1 MWEATLYIACIA
13 AVVLMVKP
21 ALYEI
26 SKIAGLS
33 AHILLMLPFFAL
45 VSRFLVNDTSIQYV
59 AAFGGEALPMKY
71 RFAATWAAREGPI
84 LMWVVW
90 ITILAWLWRRPM
102 VGKSVESIAARNF
115 RQRIMYGFSLTLLL
129 IAAVLNP
136 FKKTPEFFFGS
147 GLNELLQTDLM
158 IIHPPLIFLAYSFC
172 IFITAI
178 SLSGIFTSQV
188 SGIDERILSL
198 VRPGLL
204 VTTIGIGLGGLW
216 AYLILDW
223 GGYWAWDP
231 VETGSFLPWLALVG
245 LSHMRTRP
253 GKVSEKGW
261 IGAGLVVGALALFAT
276 LVTRAGGVW
285 ASSVHTFV
293 ISDTGSAPDD
303 AFSRM
308 MLLKNDS
315 MAGVEIMTY
324 LMFILLIIGSWLL
337 LNRQSHHGRETPN
350 SALLLLVPT
359 VGSAC
364 AIFLGADLYHWVPD
378 VMIFALVMGFIG
390 LDKMSN
396 PRIERDSSRW
406 SFYSGK
412 YLPSIIIIPIALY
425 LLIPKAF
432 FVLLFVAFFTP
443 MYYSDNAVNEWIW
456 ASLGIMLALAGAWS
470 GMITVI
476 LAAVVILVFLAP
488 FLVEEDES
496 SSTTGWLTKRRLNLT
511 ALWSSVMLV
520 SLYLVLTLVILLE
533 SIDTVNFD
541 AHELYGA
548 PFLLGFATAM
558 LTYTRRK
565 SNHKTTIFAIVGVVI
580 FSLFMAIFYSDTLG
594 GDSSTALSEYID
606 RGLVAWISFPMLLI
620 LIGPLAFEIKEQAS
634 KSGKGKFWL
643 KIPFNAH
650 VVHLGLVLLL
660 IGHITT
666 TVLVDRGDASHRIT
680 LVKDEI
686 IINGDYGYEFTEL
699 MATED
704 GLEVGDGFVGAKITV
719 YDYDGGE
726 FEEIG
731 TVEPGMLRFDRTGTA
746 RSEVD
751 VLTRW
756 SGDMVFIFDG
766 TQAQGLMQQTSSS
779 GLESVNLVRVT
790 IYDLPGSHL
799 VWIGWSL
806 MMLGMLG
813 VTYSGINKTKQLAA
827 KNQKLSEQE

>member
-1 MWEATLYIACIA
+1 MYIACIA
-13 AVVLMVKP
+13 AVALMIKP
-21 ALYEI
+21 TLYEI
-26 SKIAGLS
+26 SKVAGLS
-33 AHILLMLPFFAL
+33 AHLLLMLPFFAL

-90 ITILAWLWRRPM
+90 LTILAWLWRRPM
-102 VGKSVESIAARNF
+102 AGKSVESIAARNF

-178 SLSGIFTSQV
+178 SLSGIFTSEV

-337 LNRQSHHGRETPN
+337 LNRQSQHGRETPN

-378 VMIFALVMGFIG
+378 VMIFGLMMGFVG

-396 PRIERDSSRW
+396 PRIERASSSW

-412 YLPSIIIIPIALY
+412 YLPSILIIPLALY

-432 FVLLFVAFFTP
+432 FVLLFVVFFTP
-443 MYYSDNAVNEWIW
+443 MYYSDNAANEWIW

-470 GMITVI
+470 GMVSVI

-496 SSTTGWLTKRRLNLT
+496 SSTTGWLTMRRLNLT

-548 PFLLGFATAM
+548 PFLLGFAAAM

-565 SNHKTTIFAIVGVVI
+565 ANHKTTIYAIVGVVI
-580 FSLFMAIFYSDTLG
+580 FSMFMAIFYSDTLG

-620 LIGPLAFEIKEQAS
+620 LVGPLAFEIKEQAS
-634 KSGKGKFWL
+634 KNGKGKFWL

-650 VVHLGLVLLL
+650 IVHLGLVLLL

-731 TVEPGMLRFDRTGTA
+731 VVEPGMLRFDRTGTA

-751 VLTRW
+751 VLSRW

>member
-13 AVVLMVKP
+13 AVALMIKP
-21 ALYEI
+21 TLYEI
-26 SKIAGLS
+26 SKVAGLS
-33 AHILLMLPFFAL
+33 AHLLLMLPFFAL

-90 ITILAWLWRRPM
+90 LTILAWLWRRPM
-102 VGKSVESIAARNF
+102 AGKSVESIAARNF

-178 SLSGIFTSQV
+178 SLSGIFTSEV

-293 ISDTGSAPDD
+293 ISDTGSAPND

-337 LNRQSHHGRETPN
+337 LNRQSQHGRETPN

-378 VMIFALVMGFIG
+378 VMIFGLMMGFVG

-396 PRIERDSSRW
+396 PRIERASSSW

-412 YLPSIIIIPIALY
+412 YLPSILIIPLALY

-432 FVLLFVAFFTP
+432 FVLLFVVFFTP
-443 MYYSDNAVNEWIW
+443 MYYSDNAANEWIW

-470 GMITVI
+470 GMVSVI

-496 SSTTGWLTKRRLNLT
+496 SSTTGWLTMRRLNLT

-548 PFLLGFATAM
+548 PFLLGFAAAM

-565 SNHKTTIFAIVGVVI
+565 ANHKTTIYAIVGVVI
-580 FSLFMAIFYSDTLG
+580 FSMFMAIFYSDTLG

-620 LIGPLAFEIKEQAS
+620 LVGPLAFEIKEQAS
-634 KSGKGKFWL
+634 KNGKGKFWL

-650 VVHLGLVLLL
+650 IVHLGLVLLL

-731 TVEPGMLRFDRTGTA
+731 VVEPGMLRFDRTGTA

-751 VLTRW
+751 VLSRW

>member
-1 MWEATLYIACIA
+1 
-13 AVVLMVKP
+13 
-21 ALYEI
+21 
-26 SKIAGLS
+26 
-33 AHILLMLPFFAL
+33 
-45 VSRFLVNDTSIQYV
+45 
-59 AAFGGEALPMKY
+59 
-71 RFAATWAAREGPI
+71 
-84 LMWVVW
+84 MWVVW
-90 ITILAWLWRRPM
+90 LTILAWLWRRPM
-102 VGKSVESIAARNF
+102 AGKSVESIAARNF

-178 SLSGIFTSQV
+178 SLSGIFTSEV

-293 ISDTGSAPDD
+293 ISDTGSAPND

-337 LNRQSHHGRETPN
+337 LNRQSQHGRETPN

-378 VMIFALVMGFIG
+378 VMIFGLMMGFVG

-396 PRIERDSSRW
+396 PRIERASSSW

-412 YLPSIIIIPIALY
+412 YLPSILIIPLALY

-432 FVLLFVAFFTP
+432 FVLLFVVFFTP
-443 MYYSDNAVNEWIW
+443 MYYSDNAANEWIW

-470 GMITVI
+470 GMISVI

-520 SLYLVLTLVILLE
+520 SLYLVLTL
-533 SIDTVNFD
+533 
-541 AHELYGA
+541 
-548 PFLLGFATAM
+548 
-558 LTYTRRK
+558 
-565 SNHKTTIFAIVGVVI
+565 
-580 FSLFMAIFYSDTLG
+580 SLI
-594 GDSSTALSEYID
+594 
-606 RGLVAWISFPMLLI
+606 
-620 LIGPLAFEIKEQAS
+620 
-634 KSGKGKFWL
+634 
-643 KIPFNAH
+643 
-650 VVHLGLVLLL
+650 
-660 IGHITT
+660 HI
-666 TVLVDRGDASHRIT
+666 
-680 LVKDEI
+680 
-686 IINGDYGYEFTEL
+686 
-699 MATED
+699 
-704 GLEVGDGFVGAKITV
+704 
-719 YDYDGGE
+719 
-726 FEEIG
+726 
-731 TVEPGMLRFDRTGTA
+731 
-746 RSEVD
+746 
-751 VLTRW
+751 
-756 SGDMVFIFDG
+756 
-766 TQAQGLMQQTSSS
+766 
-779 GLESVNLVRVT
+779 
-790 IYDLPGSHL
+790 
-799 VWIGWSL
+799 
-806 MMLGMLG
+806 
-813 VTYSGINKTKQLAA
+813 
-827 KNQKLSEQE
+827 

>member
-13 AVVLMVKP
+13 AVALMIKP
-21 ALYEI
+21 TLYQT
-26 SKIAGLS
+26 SKVAGLS
-33 AHILLMLPFFAL
+33 AHLLLMLPFFAL

-90 ITILAWLWRRPM
+90 LTILAWLWRRPM
-102 VGKSVESIAARNF
+102 AGKSVESIAARNF
-115 RQRIMYGFSLTLLL
+115 RQRIIYGFSLTLIL

-178 SLSGIFTSQV
+178 SLSGIFTSEV

-293 ISDTGSAPDD
+293 ISDTGSAPND

-315 MAGVEIMTY
+315 MSGVEIMTY

-337 LNRQSHHGRETPN
+337 LNRQSQHGRETPN

-378 VMIFALVMGFIG
+378 VMIFGLMMGFVG
-390 LDKMSN
+390 LDKLSN
-396 PRIERDSSRW
+396 PRIERSSSSW

-412 YLPSIIIIPIALY
+412 YLPSILIIPLALY

-432 FVLLFVAFFTP
+432 FVLLFVVFFTP
-443 MYYSDNAVNEWIW
+443 MYYSDNAANEWIW

-470 GMITVI
+470 GMISVI

-496 SSTTGWLTKRRLNLT
+496 ISTTGWLTNRRLNLT

-548 PFLLGFATAM
+548 PFLLGFAAAM

-565 SNHKTTIFAIVGVVI
+565 ANHKTTIYAIVGVVI
-580 FSLFMAIFYSDTLG
+580 FSMFMAIFYSDTLG

-620 LIGPLAFEIKEQAS
+620 LVGPLAFEIKEQAS
-634 KSGKGKFWL
+634 KNGKGKFWL

-650 VVHLGLVLLL
+650 IVHLGLVLLL

-731 TVEPGMLRFDRTGTA
+731 VVEPGMLRFDRTGTA

-751 VLTRW
+751 VLSRW